1 MVRNQYWCIKHW
13 HWSAS
18 LDTDTEFKV
27 PRRIDGNA
35 PSHTDGNTEDFYRRI
50 YYSSVD
56 TTLDCL
62 ASRFQSPVI
71 ERVCNI
77 ESDVVVDTI
86 NSPSGSSSSDA
97 WQLTLNHLGDDTS
110 GERLKLHLAI
120 FGDLCRSAKPKP
132 IKIGNMNDIVQCLK
146 ANEAWMNMLPEL
158 TSFLRL
164 FLTIPVTSCTAERS
178 FSAFRRLKT
187 F

>member
-1 MVRNQYWCIKHW
+1 M
-13 HWSAS
+13 
-18 LDTDTEFKV
+18 T
-27 PRRIDGNA
+27 
-35 PSHTDGNTEDFYRRI
+35 HTDGTTEDFYRRI
-50 YYSSVD
+50 YYSTVD
-56 TTLDCL
+56 TALGCL
-62 ASRFQSPVI
+62 ASRFQVRPAF

-77 ESDVVVDTI
+77 ESVVDDTI

-97 WQLTLNHLGDDTS
+97 WQLLLNHFGDDTS
-110 GERLKLHLAI
+110 GERLKLHLAM

-132 IKIGNMNDIVQCLK
+132 IKIGNMSDIVQCLK

-178 FSAFRRLKT
+178 FSALRRLKT